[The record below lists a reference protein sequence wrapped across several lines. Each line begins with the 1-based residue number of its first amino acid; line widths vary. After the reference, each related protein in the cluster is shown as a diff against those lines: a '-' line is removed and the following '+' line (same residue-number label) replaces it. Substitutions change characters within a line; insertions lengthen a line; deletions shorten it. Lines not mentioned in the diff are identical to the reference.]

1 MLPAD
6 PQPDLGFAC
15 VLAEPVWADYRV
27 CLVDV
32 RSIDGRL
39 YAQQFSDQ
47 LSRSSILVQIGIR
60 DAPGLRVLL
69 AGVALAPVGLY
80 DMPHGGSVVIV
91 PPGVR
96 EEPRIPL
103 HQLLQ
108 GLAEWDRH
116 TPFLNRGISTEFLML
131 SDGLPRVLPVDLDG
145 ITNSARLKAA
155 AAEAFR
161 FDVDKI
167 TVCPA
172 IPRIR
177 DIAYLGREC
186 QAVLAAT
193 ESICRIPVPP
203 GRLMVRQHMAFLDM
217 RLLLADVSWLLAPH
231 GVLEVARL
239 ERDILPRVPF
249 GHSLSITGGR
259 RESRGYREFIHVA
272 HGELLSFCFVE
283 NRPSDASLPFDS
295 PSGQPPSDQEDPPPE
310 EDEEESDS
318 APSDSTRSSPA
329 RSQRSRSPKPCT
341 GSVPPKST
349 TRAVSLSPSKFDVIY
364 CLLPDSFV
372 LEPPSDPGPRHI
384 DVSVLDFLDCS
395 VIRKPFVEEDPAFLD
410 LGEIAGSCH
419 RKHWSN
425 LAPLL
430 SSCIEELAR
439 GVLTSKTLDEPV
451 SSSEALSHAV
461 AFLRYAAPRLGP
473 AWRYRPPAGAVHVVP
488 DSGSEFDGDE
498 SEPETVTLHFILLK
512 PGFVPEQVALDI
524 MLPATLAEAFMQL
537 QVQRCPDHAA
547 SFPLL
552 VPARPQPVDGNGV
565 VLALPAWCA
574 TELYV
579 HRFLCFDLTLVDGRL
594 FTAACPPYVSR
605 RHLMH
610 LAHLPREAPV
620 QVYVGGDQ
628 VPLAHTG
635 QHHVANGDTF
645 VFVPRASAS
654 PALIPLEAML
664 ASRLSWSTSLLLS
677 SVADDNCYG
686 LVCDSETVLF
696 FSDFAHPM
704 TYRTQIANCVGIAQ
718 HRLRLYPSSP
728 RVPDATLQG
737 QPCRTV
743 LAICEAPAVPV
754 PFSFGILLDARALL
768 QGWYTF
774 EAVEGRV
781 SCIRIRVALQRDVPS
796 GWRAGIRGVST
807 ETDFLDV
814 CPGQVLTAVAEAFQH
829 GPTAAAVPD
838 GGLGSDPPSSGTP
851 MQEVDDQSSRGVEG
865 CAGEPGYDPDSP
877 AVSAPGQSDDL
888 ACAED
893 YRTCSFLILG
903 QDYDVEHVEVRLAL
917 GVSVGDALRL
927 VSSARSP
934 QARAGLPL
942 IQAVYPQPQLSHA
955 LCVATP
961 EWEPAGALVAIDS
974 RSINGR
980 LFSVQLVGRVTRQGL
995 FYAAGLDCD
1004 DSVQVY
1010 IGNQPWP
1017 LLDGPAVEFFP
1028 GELVLFQPAAAPPH
1042 TVATL
1047 QEMLSSATG
1056 WASAFDPSAFTA
1068 GGSLTWV
1075 LSDETATFFDVRAD
1089 RRLQLRQDIASH
1101 VGVSSRELV
1110 LQAAHLD
1117 VQDFAHRGV
1126 CARAVLAALRHTE
1139 FLPSTQARAVV
1150 CFVDARP
1157 ILGGLVWQVC
1167 PNGYLDYAAVVARS
1181 AHRCPAGYTTWLLK
1195 SGDLVQPAGPFLAVL
1210 GGEVFTVCFQYSPPV
1225 EEDISPPHDPPAGD
1239 GEDFTD
1245 SDDDMGDPPP
1255 GSGSHSVGSLSSLS
1269 RLADTGGTARSCR
1282 APDAGPAHRSYAMW
1296 DASSFLAF
1304 VLVDTWRFTPS
1315 WSLACLFG
1323 VSPAVCGLSPG
1334 YACSSAVSADAIS
1347 AWGSRLVS
1355 RFSLWDVGPSARK
1368 WSAGFLQYALLL
1380 GSLWI
1385 TSVVASVFSPQ
1396 CFIAFIWLCL
1406 LSGPLRLHRGR
1417 FRWFCLLLC
1426 MRAPAAVAMQLGA
1439 SHVGSADSS
1448 CVLPDLARPP
1458 PAARSL
1464 PSSRAPRVLPTPCRA
1479 RPMVRAS
1486 ATDLADPTLV
1496 LDEGTLL
1503 EQAVRT
1509 PGNQALF
1516 LAATL
1521 LDTIIEYFAE
1531 AGPDIPVSVSGVEV
1545 FDLDGCVGRSPAPD
1559 EILVLTSD
1567 GSFSD
1572 RLHVA
1577 GWSVTASLVAGS
1589 SLLLPG
1595 QFVGCFGGS
1604 MGDFLAVL
1612 PPDTPVLD
1620 PYLAETAGLLCAGI
1634 AAAQLP
1640 WHGTVLF
1647 RADNISAL
1655 EGVQGLA
1662 NMPSHPLCLLARD
1675 LHTALQVGYHCQPR
1689 YQHVPGHCGEE
1700 ANELADALAAH
1711 YASASIS
1718 GSPFSFDF
1726 SYWCAFQGLRSR
1738 WLPHVCMTL
1747 ARSDEFPALR
1757 EDVHSWARGAGVCE
1771 HPPAFAMAPFLRDL
1785 PVDRQEGVSRM
1796 VCFRLVTY
1804 NALSLLGDVSSS
1816 HPQAHGLH
1824 GAIGRVV
1831 LLSRALEAEQIAVA
1845 GVQECRTP
1853 KGSFSCGPYRRLA
1866 SGPDD
1871 QACYGVELWLHKD
1884 SPIEASTAVVLHA
1897 DPTCLI
1903 AGATFAGAPL
1913 RILVGHAPHRVHTE
1927 EVRRAWWARVCDLC
1941 RTLSGAAP
1949 WLLLMDANARVG
1961 SETSPCV
1968 GAWEADTQDL
1978 NGQLLHQLLSYLS
1991 SWLPATFRDCAFG
2004 DGHTLYQKRNGT
2016 LVRSDYVGVP
2026 NAWSTGNCQTWVSSS
2041 ISAGH
2046 MCIDHFAAVAA
2057 VQLLVPD
2064 RRPKSKAARICKAA
2078 LADPANA
2085 DQIES
2090 IIQAAPRPAWRVDA
2104 SEHAALIVDHLY
2116 LSLAHHFPATKRR
2129 LRASYLSADTATLHQ
2144 AVAGLRHRIR
2154 ADKIALRLAYLRCVI
2169 LSWRSSSV
2177 GFCELFAG
2185 PWLWHLR
2192 IHYGACC
2199 LLLRRF
2205 GSQLRRQY
2213 RTDRAAYFD
2222 SLASAVAT
2230 SSPQELHQQVRRVLK
2245 PKRYRRPGA
2254 DPLPM
2259 LVKEDGSVCQSY
2271 EESLD
2276 TWRSHFAAL
2285 EDGIA
2290 ADADTLVRTCRARQ
2304 DAFVGTDLIAIDD
2317 VPSYAQFERS
2327 IRASAPGKAA
2337 GPDLLPPTLLRCFSS
2352 SIADLLW
2359 PLMLKVIFQAAEPA
2373 GLKGGTLFCIPK
2385 PNVGAQ
2391 NTCSG
2396 YRGILVQS
2404 GIAKAI
2410 HRSAR
2415 PLAVGHWLPR
2425 ARACQ
2430 LGGRKGCSADMGH
2443 FLSRGFL
2450 HYSQMQGLSCA
2461 ILFLDLT
2468 SAYYGII
2475 RETVLGAGLSDR
2487 SIEEMASSLSL
2498 TPEDLQLLRHYV
2510 SCEPVLASQDAST
2523 LLAEL
2528 SREMHASTWFVLSQD
2543 RQLVHT
2549 HRGTRP
2555 GGALAD
2561 IVFNV
2566 LFAKVL
2572 ERRDPSVLSAVTPV
2586 IPWDGQ
2592 FSPFAPA
2599 ADPKSH
2605 GGQPQTLGE
2614 VVYAD
2619 DLASFT
2625 VSRTAEGLRSALGGA
2640 AAATLDVLGPHGL
2653 RPNYGP
2659 KKTAAIVAVA
2669 GRGSRKVRR
2678 TLFGDLRGKL
2688 PVFLE
2693 HSGVARIDLVT
2704 SYKHLGSHLSYD
2716 GHMLVEIRYR
2726 LALGRAAFKEGRQRL
2741 FACRHIPVDRRALL
2755 FRTYVLST
2763 VLSGAG
2769 TWPWLSATEWQA
2781 FSGGIVSLYRQLLC
2795 LKADGGY
2802 EVTTAQILARCGL
2815 PSPASLLAAAR
2826 LRFLGQLVRQGPDPA
2841 WAILRWYTPFQR
2853 AVRSACSWLLQA
2865 VSGTSSLGDP
2875 LSDWETWRSLIV
2887 DCPGQWKGLL
2897 KRAEAWHSEV
2907 DVMLASLDSS
2917 ARRLWSPCPAAPCA
2931 RGLSDCEHACLPC
2944 VAQPAGSLWPI
2955 LPAFASIS
2963 RPPLC
2968 VFKLHKG
2975 S

>member
-1 MLPAD
+1 MWPFLKVLRIGCAPDLASVVFRNFSGVVSAPQPQDSVPALVATDRANVAAFGPGSAGQDRRIPTPAEYRGREATQDAHEALGLVVAEDLEELVEAAVQAIFVVFAPRFHCEVLHLDLPGNCDVETALLAVAESRRSDSSLAFDCLLPAD

-15 VLAEPVWADYRV
+15 VLAVPVWADYRV

-96 EEPRIPL
+96 EEPRFPL

-177 DIAYLGREC
+177 DLAYLGREC

-283 NRPSDASLPFDS
+283 NRPSDASFPFDS
-295 PSGQPPSDQEDPPPE
+295 PSGQPPSDQEDPPPD

-341 GSVPPKST
+341 GSVPPNST
-349 TRAVSLSPSKFDVIY
+349 TRAVSLSPSKFDVVY

-372 LEPPSDPGPRHI
+372 LGPPSDPGPRHF

-410 LGEIAGSCH
+410 LGEFAGSCH
-419 RKHWSN
+419 RKRWSN

-498 SEPETVTLHFILLK
+498 SEPESVTLHFILLK
-512 PGFVPEQVALDI
+512 PGFVPEHVALDI
-524 MLPATLAEAFMQL
+524 MLPATLAETFMQL

-677 SVADDNCYG
+677 S
-686 LVCDSETVLF
+686 
-696 FSDFAHPM
+696 
-704 TYRTQIANCVGIAQ
+704 
-718 HRLRLYPSSP
+718 
-728 RVPDATLQG
+728 
-737 QPCRTV
+737 
-743 LAICEAPAVPV
+743 APAVPV
-754 PFSFGILLDARALL
+754 PFSFGILLDAR
-768 QGWYTF
+768 
-774 EAVEGRV
+774 
-781 SCIRIRVALQRDVPS
+781 S
-796 GWRAGIRGVST
+796 GLRCSGTYLPAGGLAFGVS
-807 ETDFLDV
+807 LQ
-814 CPGQVLTAVAEAFQH
+814 PL
-829 GPTAAAVPD
+829 
-838 GGLGSDPPSSGTP
+838 
-851 MQEVDDQSSRGVEG
+851 
-865 CAGEPGYDPDSP
+865 
-877 AVSAPGQSDDL
+877 
-888 ACAED
+888 
-893 YRTCSFLILG
+893 
-903 QDYDVEHVEVRLAL
+903 
-917 GVSVGDALRL
+917 LR
-927 VSSARSP
+927 
-934 QARAGLPL
+934 
-942 IQAVYPQPQLSHA
+942 
-955 LCVATP
+955 
-961 EWEPAGALVAIDS
+961 
-974 RSINGR
+974 
-980 LFSVQLVGRVTRQGL
+980 
-995 FYAAGLDCD
+995 
-1004 DSVQVY
+1004 
-1010 IGNQPWP
+1010 PWP

-1047 QEMLSSATG
+1047 QQMLSSATG
-1056 WASAFDPSAFTA
+1056 WASAFDPSALTA

-1089 RRLQLRQDIASH
+1089 RRLQLRTSH
-1101 VGVSSRELV
+1101 IVVSAPELC
-1110 LQAAHLD
+1110 LRPSGTPNSCPLPK
-1117 VQDFAHRGV
+1117 G
-1126 CARAVLAALRHTE
+1126 AL
-1139 FLPSTQARAVV
+1139 S
-1150 CFVDARP
+1150 
-1157 ILGGLVWQVC
+1157 
-1167 PNGYLDYAAVVARS
+1167 S
-1181 AHRCPAGYTTWLLK
+1181 ALWRTFRLL
-1195 SGDLVQPAGPFLAVL
+1195 
-1210 GGEVFTVCFQYSPPV
+1210 T
-1225 EEDISPPHDPPAGD
+1225 GD

-1255 GSGSHSVGSLSSLS
+1255 
-1269 RLADTGGTARSCR
+1269 
-1282 APDAGPAHRSYAMW
+1282 
-1296 DASSFLAF
+1296 
-1304 VLVDTWRFTPS
+1304 
-1315 WSLACLFG
+1315 
-1323 VSPAVCGLSPG
+1323 
-1334 YACSSAVSADAIS
+1334 
-1347 AWGSRLVS
+1347 
-1355 RFSLWDVGPSARK
+1355 
-1368 WSAGFLQYALLL
+1368 
-1380 GSLWI
+1380 
-1385 TSVVASVFSPQ
+1385 
-1396 CFIAFIWLCL
+1396 
-1406 LSGPLRLHRGR
+1406 
-1417 FRWFCLLLC
+1417 
-1426 MRAPAAVAMQLGA
+1426 
-1439 SHVGSADSS
+1439 
-1448 CVLPDLARPP
+1448 
-1458 PAARSL
+1458 
-1464 PSSRAPRVLPTPCRA
+1464 
-1479 RPMVRAS
+1479 
-1486 ATDLADPTLV
+1486 
-1496 LDEGTLL
+1496 GTLL

-1531 AGPDIPVSVSGVEV
+1531 AGSHSPCTDSVRPAAVPLRLEGLLPEFSSDRDGFDADTYMPGPDIPVSVSGVEV
-1545 FDLDGCVGRSPAPD
+1545 FDLDARQCQLPCSVSDVRGLFSRTSFSVLLPAPQGLLKPERFAAWIRQGCVGRSPAPD

-1675 LHTALQVGYHCQPR
+1675 LHTALQVGHHCQPR

-1718 GSPFSFDF
+1718 RSPFSFDF

-1804 NALSLLGDVSSS
+1804 NALSLLGDVPSS
-1816 HPQAHGLH
+1816 HPQADGLH

-1866 SGPDD
+1866 SGPDA

-2154 ADKIALRLAYLRCVI
+2154 ADKIALRLAYLRCVM

-2205 GSQLRRQY
+2205 GSQLRRQC

-2230 SSPQELHQQVRRVLK
+2230 SSPQELHQQVRKVLK

-2450 HYSQMQGLSCA
+2450 HYSQVQGLSCA

-2640 AAATLDVLGPHGL
+2640 AAATLDALGPHGL

-2917 ARRLWSPCPAAPCA
+2917 ARRLWSPCPATPCA

-2944 VAQPAGSLWPI
+2944 GLAFRTQQAWGAHAHRAHGYLSPAHQCARGRRCPACGLTLANLTRLRKHFKTSPVCLQVAQGLLTAPTFSLDLSEGHLQFPATGGIDRSQ
-2955 LPAFASIS
+2955 LPQAQEVVC
-2963 RPPLC
+2963 PPLARDLAKLVDADDVEIFDTVKRHIEPLPVLRHTLQRWVDSLSDVTLQGC
-2968 VFKLHKG
+2968 GRDVLLVLHAEHLCSRVSGKALDPTAASTVFAPVVRPLPVALPIPQAHVAWIGGVCPAWVKAWGLESLPPSPLDWPLEDSSLLRTAAAVCCLIPDPPLSTFCADAPAPCRLRSLRACRAWLAHVLSAVELTLLRARAGVPVLLRFPVAPIALRPFSEWLSLQVASPSSSCSCFTLEFK
-2975 S
+2975 